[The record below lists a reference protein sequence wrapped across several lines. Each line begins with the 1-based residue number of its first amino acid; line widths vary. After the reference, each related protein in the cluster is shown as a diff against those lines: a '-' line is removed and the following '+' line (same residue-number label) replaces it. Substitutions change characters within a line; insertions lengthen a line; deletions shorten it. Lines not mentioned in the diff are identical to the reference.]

1 MIKHVTVYDLQM
13 RRVAFLE
20 NAFDIG
26 YDASMNALWTAQFSL
41 PAGDEKNAECQPLY
55 FVEIFDGD
63 VRLELFRI
71 LSSAAKRG
79 SGGETITYQC
89 EHVLATLLDDVL
101 FQYHTVGNL
110 GYYTPQVLK
119 YILDRQTTQ
128 RWRLGDIQ
136 FSHQYEYN
144 WENENLL
151 GALFSVPQP
160 FTDEYMW
167 TFDTTSYPWTLNL
180 VQPSAREEAYIR
192 YGVNLQGIERKVD
205 PSQVTT
211 RIYGLGYGEGVNQL
225 TFADI
230 NGGKPYIDAEPEYI
244 QRFGL
249 VQTIFADKR
258 FEFAD
263 TLLARCRAML
273 NELKVPSVQYT
284 VDAAE
289 IYALTKDPIDRFKVG
304 AMVRVQD
311 AEMGVDIVARVL
323 KVSKGDLFG
332 RPGEVKLEIANKTQD
347 IASSIADLRNRMH
360 ISEVY
365 AQGATNLDTRDFA
378 DNCDPDHPAILKF
391 YVPDDT
397 VRINKV
403 MLSFQTE
410 AFRAYS
416 KAIEGG
422 GGVSTTTAA
431 GGQTTS
437 GPSTRNTTASNPVS
451 TSGPSSR
458 TTTASGG
465 RQLNTNVGEQHWE
478 LNGNYGL
485 PEVSSR
491 TGGHNHGIKD
501 GTVLLTEGGGTV
513 TFVQKGDHAHGL
525 VSHYHTFDIPDHVH
539 SMDHTHQ
546 IPAHT
551 HEMDHTHDIE
561 AHTHDINLPDHTH
574 EIEYGIYEGPQ
585 PNNVSIK
592 VDGNA
597 VPVNETSGNDIN
609 IIPYLSKDGDGRVS
623 RGNWHEIQ
631 IAPNSLGRVVAN
643 VVTQLFVQS
652 RGGGNY

>member
-1 MIKHVTVYDLQM
+1 MRTHVTVYDLQM

-136 FSHQYEYN
+136 FTHQFEYN

-167 TFDTTSYPWTLNL
+167 TFDTTAYPWTLNL
-180 VQPSAREEAYIR
+180 VQPSGREEAYIR
-192 YGVNLQGIERKVD
+192 YGVNLQGIERKID

-273 NELKVPSVQYT
+273 NELKVPSMQYT

-289 IYALTKDPIDRFKVG
+289 IYAITKDPIDRFKVG

-311 AEMGVDIVARVL
+311 AEMGIDIKARVV
-323 KVSKGDLFG
+323 KVGKSNILGQ
-332 RPGEVKLEIANKTQD
+332 PGAVKLEIANKTQD

-391 YVPDDT
+391 YVPDET

-431 GGQTTS
+431 GGAS
-437 GPSTRNTTASNPVS
+437 VPSTS
-451 TSGPSSR
+451 TSAVQTP
-458 TTTASGG
+458 TTTTLAATVESSSPSDEWD
-465 RQLNTNVGEQHWE
+465 QFATYV
-478 LNGNYGL
+478 
-485 PEVSSR
+485 PDAVSAE
-491 TGGHNHGIKD
+491 GDHNHGIPD
-501 GTVLLTEGGGTV
+501 GTNLMTSTGETV
-513 TFVQKGDHAHGL
+513 TFSMSGKHRHVLTSEHKHRVTIPGH
-525 VSHYHTFDIPDHVH
+525 SHQVTIPGHNHTVEIPE
-539 SMDHTHQ
+539 
-546 IPAHT
+546 HT
-551 HEMDHTHDIE
+551 HELNIPE
-561 AHTHDINLPDHTH
+561 HTH

-585 PNNVSIK
+585 PKNVSIM
-592 VDGNA
+592 VDGNT
-597 VPVNETSGNDIN
+597 VPIRETSGNDIN

-623 RGNWHEIQ
+623 RGTWHEIQ
-631 IAPNSLGRVVAN
+631 IAPNSLGRVIAN

>member
-365 AQGATNLDTRDFA
+365 AQGATNLDTRDFS

-391 YVPDDT
+391 YVPDET

-431 GGQTTS
+431 GGAS
-437 GPSTRNTTASNPVS
+437 VPSTS
-451 TSGPSSR
+451 TSAVQTP
-458 TTTASGG
+458 TTTTLAATVESASTSDKWSQYSTFVPQAVDMGG
-465 RQLNTNVGEQHWE
+465 E
-478 LNGNYGL
+478 
-485 PEVSSR
+485 
-491 TGGHNHGIKD
+491 HNHGIPD
-501 GTVLLTEGGGTV
+501 GTNLVTSTGENV
-513 TFVQKGDHAHGL
+513 TFSMSGSHSHALTSDH
-525 VSHYHTFDIPDHVH
+525 SHRVTIPGHSHRVTIPGHNHTVEIPEH
-539 SMDHTHQ
+539 S
-546 IPAHT
+546 
-551 HEMDHTHDIE
+551 
-561 AHTHDINLPDHTH
+561 HDINLPDHTH

-585 PNNVSIK
+585 PNNVSIT

-597 VPVNETSGNDIN
+597 VQISGTSGNDIN

>member
-1 MIKHVTVYDLQM
+1 MRTHVTVYDLQM

-110 GYYTPQVLK
+110 GYYTPQVLE
-119 YILDRQTTQ
+119 YILNRQTTQ

-167 TFDTTSYPWTLNL
+167 TFDTTAYPWTLNL
-180 VQPSAREEAYIR
+180 VQPSGREEAYIR

-311 AEMGVDIVARVL
+311 GEMGIDIKARVVKL
-323 KVSKGDLFG
+323 GKSNILGQ
-332 RPGEVKLEIANKTQD
+332 PGAVKLEIANKTQD

-431 GGQTTS
+431 GGAS
-437 GPSTRNTTASNPVS
+437 VPSTSTTAVQTPTTTTLAATVESAS
-451 TSGPSSR
+451 TSKEWSQFATFVPD
-458 TTTASGG
+458 AV
-465 RQLNTNVGEQHWE
+465 NVGGE
-478 LNGNYGL
+478 
-485 PEVSSR
+485 
-491 TGGHNHGIKD
+491 HNHGIPD
-501 GTVLLTEGGGTV
+501 GTNLVTSTGENV
-513 TFVQKGDHAHGL
+513 TFSASGRHSHAITSEHKHSVTIPGH
-525 VSHYHTFDIPDHVH
+525 SHRVTIPGHNHTVEIPEH
-539 SMDHTHQ
+539 S
-546 IPAHT
+546 
-551 HEMDHTHDIE
+551 
-561 AHTHDINLPDHTH
+561 HDINLPDHTH

-585 PNNVSIK
+585 PNNVSIT

-597 VPVNETSGNDIN
+597 VQISGTSGNDIN